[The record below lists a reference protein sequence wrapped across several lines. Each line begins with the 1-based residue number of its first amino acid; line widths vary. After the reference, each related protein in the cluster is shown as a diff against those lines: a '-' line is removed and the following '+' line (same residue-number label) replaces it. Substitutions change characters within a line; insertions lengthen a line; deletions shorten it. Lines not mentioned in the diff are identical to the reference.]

1 MDEAAISNAVSR
13 TTMERDYTGGHG
25 QLSLIRASISRLGG
39 TMRHRLLFVFGILA
53 LATAPLVAQTP
64 AAKGKPWVMPRTA
77 DGKPDLQGNWTNET
91 QTPLER
97 MGAKSS
103 TLTKEEAAAIE
114 ERARVVAEFRDKDSD
129 PNRPAPVKGG
139 DARALTAPGE
149 PSFIERIA
157 ELAGGA
163 VGGYN
168 GFWLDPGDK
177 VITIDGIPRSSIII
191 DPPDGRIPAL
201 TAEGKARLTEYA
213 ARARKFGEY
222 DHPEM
227 RPLSDRCLIS
237 FGSNLGPPMLPNYF
251 YNNNYQI
258 VQTKDHVMILTE
270 MVHDVRIIRLGNTL
284 QHPPK
289 SVRPWFGDSIGRW
302 EGDTLVVETTNIHP
316 QQLSQ
321 TSILWPYRGAS
332 DNLKVTERFTRTGP
346 DTIVYKFTMED
357 PSTFTAPFTGELPFN
372 RIDEMIFEY
381 ACHEGNYAMT
391 NILSGERAKEKR
403 ATEARKPQ
411 QDR

>member
-1 MDEAAISNAVSR
+1 MKNLLAVV
-13 TTMERDYTGGHG
+13 
-25 QLSLIRASISRLGG
+25 LS
-39 TMRHRLLFVFGILA
+39 VLA
-53 LATAPLVAQTP
+53 LAIPSLDAQAPSKIA
-64 AAKGKPWVMPRTA
+64 KPWSVPRTP

-91 QTPLER
+91 QTPIER
-97 MGAKSS
+97 MGTQSA
-103 TLTKEEAAAIE
+103 TLSEAEAAAIE
-114 ERARVVAEFRDKDSD
+114 ERARLVAEFRDKASD
-129 PNRPAPVKGG
+129 PNRAAPVKGG
-139 DARALTAPGE
+139 DNRALTAPGE

-157 ELAGGA
+157 ESAGGA

-177 VITIDGIPRSSIII
+177 VIMIDGKPRSSIII

-201 TAEGKARLTEYA
+201 TPEGKKRLTAYA
-213 ARARKFGEY
+213 ARAKQFGEF

-258 VQTKDHVMILTE
+258 VQTKDHVMIMTE
-270 MVHDVRIIRLGNTL
+270 MVHDVRVIRLGANL

-289 SVRPWFGDSIGRW
+289 NVRLWFGDSIGRW
-302 EGDTLVVETTNIHP
+302 EGDSLVVETTNIHP
-316 QQLSQ
+316 SQLAQ

-332 DNLKVTERFTRTGP
+332 EDLKVIERFTRTGP

-357 PSTFTAPFTGELPFN
+357 PATFTASFSGELPFN

-381 ACHEGNYAMT
+381 ACHEGNYALS
-391 NILSGERAKEKR
+391 NILAGERAKEKQ
-403 ATEARKPQ
+403 ALEQKKKQ
-411 QDR
+411 Q

>member
-1 MDEAAISNAVSR
+1 MRKLA
-13 TTMERDYTGGHG
+13 M
-25 QLSLIRASISRLGG
+25 LLGICVIG
-39 TMRHRLLFVFGILA
+39 V
-53 LATAPLVAQTP
+53 TAPGVERVDAQ
-64 AAKGKPWVMPRTA
+64 AKPWVVARTA

-97 MGAKSS
+97 MGTTSA
-103 TLTKEEAAAIE
+103 TLTAEQARAVED
-114 ERARVVAEFRDKDSD
+114 RARVVAEFRDQPSD
-129 PNRPAPVKGG
+129 PNRPVPVKGG
-139 DARALTAPGE
+139 DNRALTAPGE

-157 ELAGGA
+157 ESAGGA

-177 VITIDGIPRSSIII
+177 VITIDGVPRSSIIV

-201 TAEGKARLTEYA
+201 TAEGKKRLSAYA
-213 ARARKFGEY
+213 AQAKKFGEF

-227 RPLSDRCLIS
+227 RPLADRCLVS

-258 VQTKDHVMILTE
+258 VQTKDHVMIMTE
-270 MVHDVRIIRLGNTL
+270 MVHDVRIIRVGTNL
-284 QHPPK
+284 QHAP
-289 SVRPWFGDSIGRW
+289 SHVRPWFGDSIGRW

-316 QQLSQ
+316 AQLAQ

-332 DNLKVTERFTRTGP
+332 ENLKVTETFRRTGP
-346 DTIVYKFTMED
+346 DTLIYKFTMED

-372 RIDEMIFEY
+372 RTDEMIFEY
-381 ACHEGNYAMT
+381 ACHEGNYALT

-403 ATEARKPQ
+403 EAEKKQ
-411 QDR
+411 Q